1 MRKLYHEVIHNVGY
15 LRSFKK
21 HDIISIKVMV
31 VLRILLVYFSWGTR
45 ASEVMV
51 WKVFWGQWF
60 HICRAELGPSGRT
73 GYHSDAPAWRPLVQ
87 NTWIIV
93 PGFILLRNYLELFTG
108 PFWIYQVLQRH
119 FWVMMLIKLMAL
131 CICWAPWTLPSA
143 FLLMISFNC
152 HWELWGWKHRSDS
165 HLVVDEEF
173 RGFKWLAWCLL
184 VNVDLL
190 LPEFQ
195 CVSQDKEEW
204 LNSASGPGTIVSV
217 HRGCSSGVFS
227 WVILSLGDTDDVI
240 RTWGVSLA
248 SSGQS
253 PGCC

>member
-1 MRKLYHEVIHNVGY
+1 MRKLYHEVIHNIGY

-60 HICRAELGPSGRT
+60 HICRTELGPSRRT
-73 GYHSDAPAWRPLVQ
+73 GCHSDAPAWRPLVQ

-93 PGFILLRNYLELFTG
+93 PGFILLRNYLELFIG
-108 PFWIYQVLQRH
+108 PFWFYQVLQRH

-184 VNVDLL
+184 VNADL
-190 LPEFQ
+190 PANGVSVYKPSWGRMAEQ
-195 CVSQDKEEW
+195 CFWPRNHVI
-204 LNSASGPGTIVSV
+204 LVSV
-217 HRGCSSGVFS
+217 HRGCSAGVFS
-227 WVILSLGDTDDVI
+227 WVILPLGDTDDVW
-240 RTWGVSLA
+240 RHF
-248 SSGQS
+248 
-253 PGCC
+253 